1 MLLSGIWQNLLLRR
15 KVYLHNRT
23 FMYVP
28 FESLP
33 PQSRVW
39 IYQSDK
45 LLTKDQQSIISEG
58 LRSFTE
64 QWSVHGSPIETSFR
78 IAEDHFV
85 ILAANDETSGCSIDS
100 SVRAMRNLGDQIGV
114 DFFNRNL
121 VAFHIDGNVR
131 LVNLKELK
139 TALSHGTWSAT
150 SLHYNNLVQTVNDLS
165 RLWRVAAK
173 DTWLCRYFDKQTA

>member
-1 MLLSGIWQNLLLRR
+1 
-15 KVYLHNRT
+15 
-23 FMYVP
+23 
-28 FESLP
+28 
-33 PQSRVW
+33 
-39 IYQSDK
+39 
-45 LLTKDQQSIISEG
+45 
-58 LRSFTE
+58 
-64 QWSVHGSPIETSFR
+64 
-78 IAEDHFV
+78 
-85 ILAANDETSGCSIDS
+85 
-100 SVRAMRNLGDQIGV
+100 MRNLGDQIGV